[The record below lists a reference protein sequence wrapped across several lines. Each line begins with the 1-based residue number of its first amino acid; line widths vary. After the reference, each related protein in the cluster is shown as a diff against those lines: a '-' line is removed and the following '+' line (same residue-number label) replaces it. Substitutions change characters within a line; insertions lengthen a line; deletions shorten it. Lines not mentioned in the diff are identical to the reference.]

1 MMNTRRFR
9 GSLWGACARSG
20 LALAV
25 LAATAATAQASAT
38 ADFTPLPPIERVMVT
53 APRPIKDFQLTAQ
66 DGKTFRLSTLQ
77 GQPALVFFG
86 FAHCADVCPAAL
98 QKLMTL
104 KKSSPK
110 ELRNVRVVMISVDGD
125 RDTPQVM
132 RDYLASF
139 SPDFIGLTGPAADV
153 REIAAQFSAT
163 FFRSQPKSTGGDYT
177 IEHTSRVFAI
187 DRKGRLRAELYDAS
201 VEATGQVV
209 HSLLAER

>member
-9 GSLWGACARSG
+9 GSLRGVCVRSG

-25 LAATAATAQASAT
+25 LAATAAAVLASAA
-38 ADFTPLPPIERVMVT
+38 ADFTPLPQIERVMVT
-53 APRPIKDFQLTAQ
+53 APRQLKDFQLTAQ
-66 DGKTFRLSTLQ
+66 DGKAFRLSTLQ

-104 KKSSPK
+104 KKAAPK
-110 ELRNVRVVMISVDGD
+110 ELRNVRIVMISVDGE

-163 FFRSQPKSTGGDYT
+163 FFRNQPKNTGGDYT
-177 IEHTSRVFAI
+177 IEHTSRVFAL

-209 HSLLAER
+209 HSLLVER